1 MLQSKK
7 KLILR
12 IAKNSVLVVSPRTP
26 TFFQPKVEWEVIYFA
41 DYNSN
46 GKVVSVWSKAWWQ
59 DGNFCTSKSSITTA
73 GSFIIHHHSKGK
85 ESRSES
91 WKSESLIRSL
101 TPHSAVYFH
110 ICRESEIGINYTLF
124 PLKKTI
130 PLGLSKIIQ
139 QEFPLQGV
147 NSTTMNISGLMGK
160 QTTDKVSR
168 RALFFLSLS
177 PPWYCYACLCWE
189 RAHYVTLGT
198 TRQRWIFPCTL
209 EIKTTFMWQ
218 FNSRKGTSKWS
229 FLAISQG
236 HPSFPWCQK
245 ICSQKSDENDSIKGS
260 LQRRTFLCVCSTTVV
275 FSQTHLI
282 FAWVSSS
289 QY

>member
-1 MLQSKK
+1 M
-7 KLILR
+7 
-12 IAKNSVLVVSPRTP
+12 
-26 TFFQPKVEWEVIYFA
+26 IYFA

-110 ICRESEIGINYTLF
+110 ICRESEIGINYTTLF

-168 RALFFLSLS
+168 RALFFSHSLLLDIVMLVYVEREPTMWPWGLPGKDGFS
-177 PPWYCYACLCWE
+177 PVP
-189 RAHYVTLGT
+189 
-198 TRQRWIFPCTL
+198 
-209 EIKTTFMWQ
+209 
-218 FNSRKGTSKWS
+218 
-229 FLAISQG
+229 
-236 HPSFPWCQK
+236 
-245 ICSQKSDENDSIKGS
+245 
-260 LQRRTFLCVCSTTVV
+260 
-275 FSQTHLI
+275 
-282 FAWVSSS
+282 
-289 QY
+289 

>member
-7 KLILR
+7 KLILT
-12 IAKNSVLVVSPRTP
+12 IAKNSVLAVSPRTP

-110 ICRESEIGINYTLF
+110 ICRESDIGINYTLF

-168 RALFFLSLS
+168 RALFFSLTLFSLILLCLFMLRES
-177 PPWYCYACLCWE
+177 PLCDLGDYPAKMDFPLYP
-189 RAHYVTLGT
+189 RNQDDFYVTV
-198 TRQRWIFPCTL
+198 
-209 EIKTTFMWQ
+209 Q
-218 FNSRKGTSKWS
+218 F
-229 FLAISQG
+229 
-236 HPSFPWCQK
+236 
-245 ICSQKSDENDSIKGS
+245 
-260 LQRRTFLCVCSTTVV
+260 
-275 FSQTHLI
+275 
-282 FAWVSSS
+282 
-289 QY
+289 